1 MMYNSFDKHAYATF
15 VRMTVSG
22 ILIAVRGVSGN
33 TSQRISSLRKENRT
47 CIEKIT
53 RGFVHVYVVN
63 PCCVFVGCVAYEQ
76 HLTKPFYPSLGSQ
89 SLSSFVTA

>member
-1 MMYNSFDKHAYATF
+1 MF

-33 TSQRISSLRKENRT
+33 ISQRISSLRKENRT

-53 RGFVHVYVVN
+53 RVLIHVYFVV
-63 PCCVFVGCVAYEQ
+63 PCGVFVGCVTYEQ
-76 HLTKPFYPSLGSQ
+76 HLTTYPSTLLQVHKVSHH
-89 SLSSFVTA
+89 S